1 MSNRRKFLKT
11 GAVASA
17 ASLLPATS
25 AAAQANAQGVK
36 SYHRLGRTGLEISD
50 ISFGTT
56 RLRSG
61 TEHLVHHA
69 MDKGINYF
77 DSAESYARGQ
87 SEVVLGNALKNGKRQ
102 QVYIVSKAML
112 APDTSATEM
121 MERLDASLR
130 RLQSDYVDI
139 YMSHAVNDVEVIAN
153 PEWVKFVDKAKELG
167 KIRYTGISGHG
178 GYLIDCVDYAL
189 DNDLIDVMLTA
200 YNFGQDPKFYEGLT
214 RQFDW
219 VATQPELP
227 RAIKKAKSKD
237 VGVVAMK
244 TLMGAR
250 MNDMR
255 PYEKGG
261 STFAQAALKWVLSNQ
276 DVDALIITMGE
287 QQQIDEFLG
296 ASGAQEVAAHEVELL
311 QRYALLNGGTQC
323 KFACNTCESSC
334 PYGVPIADVMR
345 TRMYATDYKDL
356 EFAREEYALLAGS
369 ASACLDCSGQPCQ
382 NACPHGLEIDKLCAP
397 THRMLS
403 TERLA

>member
-1 MSNRRKFLKT
+1 MSNRRTFLKT
-11 GAVASA
+11 SAAAGA
-17 ASLLPATS
+17 ASLLPVTS
-25 AAAQANAQGVK
+25 STVHANTEGVK
-36 SYHRLGRTGLEISD
+36 SYHRLGRTGLEVSD

-56 RLRSG
+56 RLRPG
-61 TEHLVHHA
+61 TENLVHYA

-77 DSAESYARGQ
+77 DCAESYARG
-87 SEVVLGNALKNGKRQ
+87 EAENVLGNALKGDKRQ

-112 APDTSATEM
+112 EPDTSATQM
-121 MERLDASLR
+121 MQRLDDSLQ
-130 RLQSDYVDI
+130 RLQTDYVDI
-139 YMSHAVNDVEVIAN
+139 YMNHAVNDVAVVSN
-153 PEWVKFVDKAKELG
+153 PEWVKFIDQAKQQG
-167 KIRYTGISGHG
+167 KIRFSGISGHG

-214 RQFDW
+214 RRFDW
-219 VATQPELP
+219 VATQDDLP
-227 RAIKKAKSKD
+227 RVIKKAKSKD

-255 PYEKGG
+255 AYEKDG
-261 STFAQAALKWVLSNQ
+261 STFSQAAFKWVLSNQ

-287 QQQIDEFLG
+287 KEQIDEFLG

-311 QRYALLNGGTQC
+311 QRYALLNGGTHCRQ
-323 KFACNTCESSC
+323 ACNECESSC

-345 TRMYATDYKDL
+345 TRMYATDYQDL
-356 EFAREEYALLAGS
+356 EFAREEYALLGS
-369 ASACLDCSGQPCQ
+369 AASACLNCSGQPCQ
-382 NACPHGLEIDKLCAP
+382 NACPHDIEIDKLCAP

-403 TERLA
+403 SERLA